1 MQVPVNAPCSPL
13 VSAAVNIKPA
23 ARKQSPSL
31 QPTDGIS
38 MNIDEIPGQNPK
50 QAELIHVHVVPRP
63 PLPSPAPAPTKSS
76 VVGEKPRGAIIDAA
90 RLGISL
96 EPTRS
101 AVDVSSA

>member
-1 MQVPVNAPCSPL
+1 MQLVPTSP

-31 QPTDGIS
+31 RQPTDDIS

-50 QAELIHVHVVPRP
+50 RTRLIHVHVAARP
-63 PLPSPAPAPTKSS
+63 SYQLRQSLLSWGKMP
-76 VVGEKPRGAIIDAA
+76 GGRIIGAA

-101 AVDVSSA
+101 AVDVSLA

>member
-1 MQVPVNAPCSPL
+1 MQAPVNAPCSPPL

-63 PLPSPAPAPTKSS
+63 PLPAPAPTKSS
-76 VVGEKPRGAIIDAA
+76 VVGEKPRGGIIDAA

>member
-1 MQVPVNAPCSPL
+1 MQLVPPTSP

-31 QPTDGIS
+31 QQPTDDIS

-50 QAELIHVHVVPRP
+50 RAELIHVHVAAR
-63 PLPSPAPAPTKSS
+63 LPYQLRQSLLSW
-76 VVGEKPRGAIIDAA
+76 GEKPRGEIIDAA

-101 AVDVSSA
+101 AVDVSSS